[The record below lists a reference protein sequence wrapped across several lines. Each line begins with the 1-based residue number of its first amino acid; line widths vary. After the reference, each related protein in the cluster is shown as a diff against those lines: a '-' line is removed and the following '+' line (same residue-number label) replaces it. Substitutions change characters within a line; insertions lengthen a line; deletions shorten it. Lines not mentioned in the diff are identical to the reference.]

1 MFATRANRDLQPTAA
16 CRKAPW
22 PPRLKSSVIR
32 TKNEDIGSVG
42 IGVVCSGA
50 VFIAA
55 RRFFDGS
62 CESQQPSSFGRS
74 DLRRATKTK
83 HINIWLLPTLGLVG
97 QVVAFIAAS
106 GSLGQRRVVGAN
118 PPGIVPS
125 FIRTAGLFDHHHSFR
140 APGRLSSI
148 PASAVS
154 SPARRSCG
162 SSWIVTALS
171 SGSCGAGLMRGAV

>member
-1 MFATRANRDLQPTAA
+1 MTGRLTTEWSRRASERDA
-16 CRKAPW
+16 RG
-22 PPRLKSSVIR
+22 SFGIVIR

-62 CESQQPSSFGRS
+62 CESQQPSSFARS
-74 DLRRATKTK
+74 DLRHATKTK
-83 HINIWLLPTLGLVG
+83 HINVWLLPTLGLVG

-125 FIRTAGLFDHHHSFR
+125 F
-140 APGRLSSI
+140 
-148 PASAVS
+148 
-154 SPARRSCG
+154 RSH
-162 SSWIVTALS
+162 
-171 SGSCGAGLMRGAV
+171 RGAVRASPLVSSAGRVVVVSGVGGFVTSAPLLRVTWIVMALSCLLTWRGLIRGAV